1 RSYTPDD
8 FALAE
13 ELGRRCAVA
22 IQNARLYHEARQAVR
37 LRDEF
42 LTMASHELRTPL
54 TALLGMSHLLEQKIE
69 QEDGKADRFER
80 GVRIVARQ
88 ATRLKRLIDQMF
100 DLSRVET
107 DHLDLSIQ
115 RFDLSPVVARVV
127 EESRTLLQRHTIEV
141 AYPET
146 LLIDG
151 DEDRLEQVLQNL
163 VYNAI
168 KYSPDGGRI
177 AVSVVPQEQMVEI
190 SIADPGI
197 GIPEAAQEHVFKRFY
212 RAGNTARRNI
222 SGLGVG
228 LYIVKEI
235 IQRHGGTIS
244 FCSTEGVGTTFKISL
259 PLRAQTTAQPATREQ
274 AARLSDTTA

>member
-1 RSYTPDD
+1 
-8 FALAE
+8 
-13 ELGRRCAVA
+13 
-22 IQNARLYHEARQAVR
+22 
-37 LRDEF
+37 
-42 LTMASHELRTPL
+42 M
-54 TALLGMSHLLEQKIE
+54 LEQRIE
-69 QEDGKADRFER
+69 QEDGKVDRFGR
-80 GVRIVARQ
+80 GIRIIARQ

-100 DLSRVET
+100 DLSRVEA
-107 DHLDLSIQ
+107 DHLDLRIQ
-115 RFDLSPVVARVV
+115 PFDLSPVVARVV
-127 EESRTLLQRHTIEV
+127 EESRTLLQRHTIELEN
-141 AYPET
+141 PET

-177 AVSVVPQEQMVEI
+177 AVSVVPLEQTVEI

-212 RAGNTARRNI
+212 RAGNTGRRNI
-222 SGLGVG
+222 SGLGIG

-259 PLRAQTTAQPATREQ
+259 PRHTQATTQPATRNQ
-274 AARLSDTTA
+274 TARRLSDTPV